1 MHEFLLLLRDLIE
14 KYPAKNTVETGRPEP
29 AFFWAKFMLKNN
41 TMVQRKHKRIE
52 LPKTI
57 VLNPHNACE
66 LVNISRGGLLFKSL
80 NWVVWPDKWLLNIIT
95 MKREL
100 DIEHCP
106 VELVWMKTDHS
117 LTSSSILVE
126 NVGVK
131 FGNLDKSQGAKLD
144 YLLSQ

>member
-1 MHEFLLLLRDLIE
+1 M
-14 KYPAKNTVETGRPEP
+14 A
-29 AFFWAKFMLKNN
+29 NN
-41 TMVQRKHKRIE
+41 TLEQRKHKRIE

-57 VLNPHNACE
+57 VLNPHTVCE
-66 LVNISRGGLLFKSL
+66 LVNISRGGLFFKSI
-80 NWVVWPDKWLLNIIT
+80 NWVVWPDKWSLDIIT

-106 VELVWMKTDHS
+106 VELVWMKTDDN

-131 FGNLDKSQGAKLD
+131 FGNLDKSQREKLD
-144 YLLSQ
+144 NLLSEH